1 MVVQRGFQVACCS
14 QNLRDYEPLKIVQEW
29 RPADQL
35 EILPLRSTAERQQIV
50 VLLGSL
56 AVSSKHTGLSF
67 LEGCLR
73 AYSGKNPAVQLLS
86 SGTEDFFLETVYF
99 KSVVTTCNSPTG
111 ASSVRS
117 LMALHARQ
125 TFQRTCSCWTRH
137 AVCSHLLTPN
147 SKPSLVF

>member
-1 MVVQRGFQVACCS
+1 MLPKSAGLRTFENSARVAAGGS
-14 QNLRDYEPLKIVQEW
+14 TRD
-29 RPADQL
+29 
-35 EILPLRSTAERQQIV
+35 PLRSTAERQQIV

-67 LEGCLR
+67 MEGCLR
-73 AYSGKNPAVQLLS
+73 AYSGKNPAVQLLR
-86 SGTEDFFLETVYF
+86 SGTEDLFLETVYF

-147 SKPSLVF
+147 SKPSWCFDLDN

>member
-14 QNLRDYEPLKIVQEW
+14 QKSAGLRTFENSARVAAGGSTRD
-29 RPADQL
+29 
-35 EILPLRSTAERQQIV
+35 PLRSTAERQQIV

-99 KSVVTTCNSPTG
+99 KSGKFANSLAGATRLKFYERCTC
-111 ASSVRS
+111 
-117 LMALHARQ
+117 LHMA
-125 TFQRTCSCWTRH
+125 RH
-137 AVCSHLLTPN
+137 
-147 SKPSLVF
+147 SKW